1 MYPHRPGWLKVT
13 KNDLPGHGLR
23 QIREELRLTLKDVET
38 RSREIAAAR
47 QNPEY
52 LFTAG
57 RLSQVENSF
66 SLPSLYKLASLSQ
79 IYQMPY
85 RELLRL
91 YGVDTVDGQ
100 PTAQAPRAPEGN
112 GRRSQEAAETD
123 NRVLITSPL
132 WA

>member
-1 MYPHRPGWLKVT
+1 MT
-13 KNDLPGHGLR
+13 KNELPGHGLR
-23 QIREELRLTLKDVET
+23 QIREELSLTLKDVET

-79 IYQMPY
+79 IYRISY

-91 YGVDTVDGQ
+91 YGVDAVDGH
-100 PTAQAPRAPEGN
+100 AAVQALGAPEDN
-112 GRRSQEAAETD
+112 GGLSKEATETE
-123 NRVLITSPL
+123 NRALIASPI

>member
-1 MYPHRPGWLKVT
+1 MT
-13 KNDLPGHGLR
+13 KNELPGHGLR
-23 QIREELRLTLKDVET
+23 QIREELSLTLKEVEI
-38 RSREIAAAR
+38 RSREIAATR

-79 IYQMPY
+79 IYQVPY

-91 YGVDTVDGQ
+91 YGVDAVDGH
-100 PTAQAPRAPEGN
+100 AAAEALGAPEYG
-112 GRRSQEAAETD
+112 GGLSQQGAETE
-123 NRVLITSPL
+123 NRGLIASPVR
-132 WA
+132 A

>member
-1 MYPHRPGWLKVT
+1 MT

-23 QIREELRLTLKDVET
+23 QIREELSLTLKEVET

-79 IYQMPY
+79 IYRISY

-91 YGVDTVDGQ
+91 YGVDAVDGH
-100 PTAQAPRAPEGN
+100 AAVQALGAPEDN
-112 GRRSQEAAETD
+112 GGLSKEATETE
-123 NRVLITSPL
+123 NRALIASPI